1 MGIFAFTIRF
11 LSLLI
16 MFVSLVPCLKF
27 ALPPTPA
34 PFHWTVIHLHSLRS
48 WIFSKIIQNR
58 RETVDNHSI
67 WGLGA
72 SSTLPLRFYYDSVAL
87 PLRSHYDNEDP
98 ATLNLR

>member
-1 MGIFAFTIRF
+1 MGIFALTIRF

-16 MFVSLVPCLKF
+16 MFVSLLPCLKF

-34 PFHWTVIHLHSLRS
+34 PFHWTVIHCDHGFSLKL
-48 WIFSKIIQNR
+48 FKNR
-58 RETVDNHSI
+58 RGTIDNHSI

-72 SSTLPLRFYYDSVAL
+72 SSTLPLRFYYDYVAL